1 MDPSVLPP
9 PKIIPPRTVRIRA
22 DAFPFRADSPVHR
35 CNCCFP
41 FGRSKEN
48 SPWLRSN
55 WAEPSIWKIPSV
67 YSPVGNFT
75 RLPRLWN
82 YRCRC
87 RIFKTDS
94 SEDFW
99 KSNRIGIGRGIF
111 LKKKMKSNIRRIF
124 LTRFESEY
132 FSRSRFP
139 SIHWMILAMMII
151 LFHYPGFYRWNTS
164 IVWIISREMQQVK
177 SNCIYRR
184 DVKFW

>member
-9 PKIIPPRTVRIRA
+9 LPKIIPPRTVRIRA

-111 LKKKMKSNIRRIF
+111 LKKKKNEIKYPEDIFDAIRIGVFFSFSIPEYSLDDFGDDDNFISLSRILSMKHFDRVN
-124 LTRFESEY
+124 Y
-132 FSRSRFP
+132 
-139 SIHWMILAMMII
+139 LA
-151 LFHYPGFYRWNTS
+151 GDATS
-164 IVWIISREMQQVK
+164 K
-177 SNCIYRR
+177 
-184 DVKFW
+184 K

>member
-9 PKIIPPRTVRIRA
+9 ENHPPENGSYTRGCLSISRGFTGSPLQLLLPLRPLEGEQSVASIQLSRA
-22 DAFPFRADSPVHR
+22 
-35 CNCCFP
+35 
-41 FGRSKEN
+41 E
-48 SPWLRSN
+48 L
-55 WAEPSIWKIPSV
+55 SIWKIPSV

-111 LKKKMKSNIRRIF
+111 LKKKNEIKYPEDIFDAIRIGVFFSFSIPEYSLDDFGDDDNFISLSRILSMKHFDRVN
-124 LTRFESEY
+124 Y
-132 FSRSRFP
+132 
-139 SIHWMILAMMII
+139 LA
-151 LFHYPGFYRWNTS
+151 RDATS
-164 IVWIISREMQQVK
+164 K
-177 SNCIYRR
+177 
-184 DVKFW
+184 K

>member
-9 PKIIPPRTVRIRA
+9 LLKIIPPRTVRIRA

-111 LKKKMKSNIRRIF
+111 LKKKKNEIKYPEDIFDAIRIGVFFSFSIPEYSLDDFGDDDNFISLSRILSMKHFDRVN
-124 LTRFESEY
+124 Y
-132 FSRSRFP
+132 
-139 SIHWMILAMMII
+139 LA
-151 LFHYPGFYRWNTS
+151 GDATS
-164 IVWIISREMQQVK
+164 K
-177 SNCIYRR
+177 
-184 DVKFW
+184 K